1 MDLENS
7 HWNCTNRLG
16 AWAVSTVF
24 PTDYDEFQLILMNF
38 YHLFGIQKWMLRLHG
53 PVSTVRSFLGPFREA
68 LSLGVSPNGIVWHPP
83 GAPGLSVRLLTTQ
96 LHFLAGEKSSKM
108 TPWLWKTH
116 NTKSHLPKG
125 EWTVGRFPAFFQ
137 GNLVCPNHL
146 QVQLVTLT
154 SKLMAPSKAALSKN
168 RCCKCLWCGC
178 GTKVSR
184 DGFDAYD
191 FHVPW
196 KKYYFWAVDD
206 CCISC
211 IFDYLRPTIKAIGML
226 MLLAPFRTCGKSC
239 GLLGWEVDV
248 RSPWFLIMPQFTQCL
263 KQNMENWRQKD
274 MDWKIL
280 TVRNTWKKTQFSWLK
295 PFHMWNYPFLLHFGN
310 NLEFYI

>member
-168 RCCKCLWCGC
+168 RRCKCLWCGC
-178 GTKVSR
+178 GTKVTWWIWCLWLSR
-184 DGFDAYD
+184 SL
-191 FHVPW
+191 
-196 KKYYFWAVDD
+196 KKVIFLSSRLLQ
-206 CCISC
+206 SC
-211 IFDYLRPTIKAIGML
+211 IFDYMRPTIKAIGML

-239 GLLGWEVDV
+239 GLLGWA
-248 RSPWFLIMPQFTQCL
+248 
-263 KQNMENWRQKD
+263 
-274 MDWKIL
+274 
-280 TVRNTWKKTQFSWLK
+280 SW
-295 PFHMWNYPFLLHFGN
+295 
-310 NLEFYI
+310 I

>member
-1 MDLENS
+1 
-7 HWNCTNRLG
+7 
-16 AWAVSTVF
+16 
-24 PTDYDEFQLILMNF
+24 MNF
-38 YHLFGIQKWMLRLHG
+38 NWFWWISTIYSESKNGCC
-53 PVSTVRSFLGPFREA
+53 VSTVRSPRSGPFLDHFERLWA
-68 LSLGVSPNGIVWHPP
+68 SVFHPTASYGIPP

-96 LHFLAGEKSSKM
+96 LHFLAGEKSKM

-116 NTKSHLPKG
+116 NTKSYLPKG

-168 RCCKCLWCGC
+168 RRCKCLWCGC
-178 GTKVSR
+178 GTKVMWWIWCLWLSR
-184 DGFDAYD
+184 SLKKVIFLSSRLLHFMHFWLYAPNYQSNWDVDATGAIQD
-191 FHVPW
+191 LREVLW
-196 KKYYFWAVDD
+196 VVGVSLVD
-206 CCISC
+206 
-211 IFDYLRPTIKAIGML
+211 L
-226 MLLAPFRTCGKSC
+226 
-239 GLLGWEVDV
+239 
-248 RSPWFLIMPQFTQCL
+248 RSPWFLIMENNSRRL

-295 PFHMWNYPFLLHFGN
+295 PGLFTCETIHVY
-310 NLEFYI
+310 